1 MSDMNTKILV
11 VDDSST
17 MRRILR
23 ATLMRIGFKDVTE
36 AANGAEA
43 LVKCSEAQFEIVL
56 TDWNMPEVD
65 GLELTIKL
73 RQKDNYK
80 KVPIMMVTTEGGK
93 QDVVE
98 ALMQGVSSYIVKPFT
113 ADILKAKMS
122 DLLSLDD

>member
-1 MSDMNTKILV
+1 MSEMNTKILV

-23 ATLMRIGFKDVTE
+23 TTLMRIGFTDVSE
-36 AANGAEA
+36 AGDGAQA
-43 LVKCSEAQFEIVL
+43 LVKCSEEQYEIVL

-98 ALMQGVSSYIVKPFT
+98 AIMQGVSSYIVKPFT
-113 ADILKAKMS
+113 ADILKEKMD
-122 DLLSLDD
+122 DLLSLTE

>member
-1 MSDMNTKILV
+1 MSDTNIKILV

-23 ATLMRIGFKDVTE
+23 TTLMRIGYSDVTE
-36 AANGAEA
+36 AADGAEA
-43 LVKCSEAQFEIVL
+43 LLKCRGAQFDIVL

-80 KVPIMMVTTEGGK
+80 RVPIMMVTTEGGK
-93 QDVVE
+93 QDVVD
-98 ALMQGVSSYIVKPFT
+98 ALMQGVTSYIVKPFT
-113 ADILKAKMS
+113 ADVLKEKMS
-122 DLLSLDD
+122 DLLAVT